1 MKDPFCKRSEGI
13 VLHSRES
20 RTGLRFES
28 GRNVMEK
35 ARLKPDMPKCLK
47 ALDSKASLCMI
58 PKCCGTYA

>member
-1 MKDPFCKRSEGI
+1 MKDPFCKRGEGI

-28 GRNVMEK
+28 ERNVMEK
-35 ARLKPDMPKCLK
+35 PRLKPNTSKCLK
-47 ALDSKASLCMI
+47 ALDSKVNLCMF